1 MRNVKDL
8 FLAHV
13 GQTSD
18 APYGLTVKRAAGSY
32 IYDDQ
37 DRPYLDLIS
46 GIGPAAVGHGH
57 PDVLAAGHH
66 QMDRYMHTMVYGE
79 HIQEP
84 QVRLAEYLAS
94 LLPGGLSSTYFVN
107 SGTEAAE
114 AALKLAKKV
123 TGRHEIVACKQAY
136 HGSTHGT
143 SGLMSDDTYARA
155 FRPYVPGTR
164 FIGYNEPDDL
174 DRIGPRTAAVI
185 METYQG
191 EAGCRV
197 AEPSWLQ
204 AVRERC
210 SAVGALLIL
219 DEIQVGCGRTGQP
232 FAFMH
237 SGITPDILLLAKAL
251 GGGMP
256 LGALVSRPEL
266 LAEMAQSP
274 VLGHCTTFG
283 GHPVSCATGL
293 AALRL
298 IMENRWYEQAE
309 EKAAIFRQALRDHP
323 GVYGIRGIGLW
334 MAVDVGSFE
343 RVQVLMW
350 IAKKKGLITDWFL
363 YNNHSFRICPPL
375 NISRQDIEKAC
386 AILLATLD
394 ALPSASSSATH

>member
-1 MRNVKDL
+1 MRNIKDV

-18 APYGLTVKRAAGSY
+18 EPYGLTVSRAEGVY
-32 IYDDQ
+32 IYDDCGG
-37 DRPYLDLIS
+37 RYLDLIS

-57 PDVLAAGHH
+57 PAVRAAGHA
-66 QMDRYMHTMVYGE
+66 QMDRFMHTMVYGE

-94 LLPGGLSSTYFVN
+94 LLPAKLSSTYFVN

-114 AALKLAKKV
+114 AALKLAKKA
-123 TGRHEIVACKQAY
+123 TGRHEIIACKDAY

-143 SGLMSDDTYARA
+143 SALMSDDTYARA

-164 FIGYNEPDDL
+164 FIDYNEMAGL
-174 DRIGPRTAAVI
+174 ERIGHTTAAVI

-197 AEPSWLQ
+197 ADGAWLR
-204 AVRERC
+204 AVRRRC
-210 SAVGALLIL
+210 DEVGALLIL

-237 SGITPDILLLAKAL
+237 SGIEPDILLLAKAL

-256 LGALVSRPEL
+256 LGALVSSPEL
-266 LAEMAQSP
+266 MAELSRDP
-274 VLGHCTTFG
+274 ILGHCTTFG
-283 GHPVSCATGL
+283 GHPVSCATGE

-298 IMENRWYEQAE
+298 IMENRWYAE
-309 EKAAIFRQALRDHP
+309 AEGKAQLFRKALKDHP
-323 GVYGIRGIGLW
+323 NVKGIHGVGLW
-334 MAVDVGSFE
+334 MAVDVGTFE
-343 RVQVLMW
+343 RVQALMW
-350 IAKKKGLITDWFL
+350 AAKSKGLITDWFL

-375 NISRQDIEKAC
+375 NIQQAEIESAC
-386 AILLATLD
+386 GILQSVLDTLA
-394 ALPSASSSATH
+394 